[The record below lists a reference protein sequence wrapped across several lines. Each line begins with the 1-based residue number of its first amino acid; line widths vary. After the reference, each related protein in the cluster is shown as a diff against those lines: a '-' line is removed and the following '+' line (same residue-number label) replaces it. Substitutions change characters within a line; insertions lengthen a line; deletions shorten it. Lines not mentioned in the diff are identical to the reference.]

1 MTIKVIYDKIM
12 EMLNNLTIVDNES
25 LKKQGK
31 QTKKK
36 ENENFYNSCSIIVKD
51 GVNDKCVN
59 IKLFNNGKITM
70 TGSKKESAGYNAC
83 CILLNELKK
92 INQNIFPFPLDVT
105 EVDAC
110 KLVAKDIIKQFNNI
124 DICVFGT
131 GMHDPKSEKKFN
143 LDKIREIMEVN
154 YFGTM
159 NSINSIY
166 DYFSEKKNGQ
176 ISIISSVA
184 GYRGLPAAGAYC
196 ASKSALTSF
205 AESLNFD
212 MRMKNVRVSL
222 ISPGFIKTPMTD
234 QNDFPMP
241 MIKTPEF
248 AADEIY
254 KGLVIKKS
262 FEIHFPKA
270 FTYFLKFLQ
279 MLPSSLYFKL
289 VARGMKKID
298 Y

>member
-1 MTIKVIYDKIM
+1 MT
-12 EMLNNLTIVDNES
+12 E
-25 LKKQGK
+25 
-31 QTKKK
+31 
-36 ENENFYNSCSIIVKD
+36 
-51 GVNDKCVN
+51 
-59 IKLFNNGKITM
+59 
-70 TGSKKESAGYNAC
+70 
-83 CILLNELKK
+83 KK
-92 INQNIFPFPLDVT
+92 IIWITGASSGIGKALAIKFAEKGWTVAASARRENLLEDLNKFNPNIYSFPLDVT
-105 EVDAC
+105 EIENC
-110 KLVAKDIIKQFNNI
+110 KLIANKIIEKFGGI

-131 GMHDPKSEKKFN
+131 GMHDPKSEKRFN
-143 LDKIREIMEVN
+143 LNKIREIMEVN

-166 DYFSEKKNGQ
+166 EYFSEKKNGQ

-196 ASKSALTSF
+196 ASKAALTSY

-212 MRMKNVRVSL
+212 MQMKNVRVSL

-241 MIKTPEF
+241 MIKSPEF
-248 AADEIY
+248 AANEIF
-254 KGLVIKKS
+254 KGLTEKKS

-279 MLPSSLYFKL
+279 ILPSSIYFKL
-289 VARGMKKID
+289 VSKGMKKID

>member
-1 MTIKVIYDKIM
+1 MKEKKVIWITGASSGIGKALAIKFAENDWIVAASARR
-12 EMLNNLTIVDNES
+12 ENL
-25 LKKQGK
+25 LK
-31 QTKKK
+31 
-36 ENENFYNSCSIIVKD
+36 
-51 GVNDKCVN
+51 
-59 IKLFNNGKITM
+59 
-70 TGSKKESAGYNAC
+70 
-83 CILLNELKK
+83 ELKQ
-92 INQNIFPFPLDVT
+92 INQNIYSFPLDVT
-105 EVDAC
+105 EIDKC
-110 KLVAKDIIKQFNNI
+110 KSTAKNIIDQLGDI

-131 GMHDPKSEKKFN
+131 GMHDPKSEKRFN

-166 DYFSEKKNGQ
+166 EYFTEKKNGQ

-196 ASKSALTSF
+196 ASKAALTSF

-212 MRMKNVRVSL
+212 MQSKNVRVSL

-241 MIKTPEF
+241 MIKSPEF
-248 AADEIY
+248 AANEIY
-254 KGLVIKKS
+254 KGLTKKKG

-279 MLPSSLYFKL
+279 ILPSSLYFKL

>member
-1 MTIKVIYDKIM
+1 MEDKKIIWITGASSGIGKALSIKFA
-12 EMLNNLTIVDNES
+12 ENGWIVAAS
-25 LKKQGK
+25 ARR
-31 QTKKK
+31 
-36 ENENFYNSCSIIVKD
+36 EN
-51 GVNDKCVN
+51 
-59 IKLFNNGKITM
+59 
-70 TGSKKESAGYNAC
+70 
-83 CILLNELKK
+83 LLNELKQ
-92 INQNIFPFPLDVT
+92 INQNIYPFPLDVT
-105 EVDAC
+105 EIENC
-110 KLVAKDIIKQFNNI
+110 KTVAKKILEQFKNI

-131 GMHDPKSEKKFN
+131 GMHDPKSEKTFN
-143 LDKIREIMEVN
+143 LKKIREIMEVN

-166 DYFSEKKNGQ
+166 EYFSEKKSGQ

-196 ASKSALTSF
+196 ASKAALTSF

-212 MRMKNVRVSL
+212 MLKKNVRVSL

-241 MIKTPEF
+241 MIKSPEF
-248 AADEIY
+248 AANEIY
-254 KGLVIKKS
+254 KGLTIKKT

-279 MLPSSLYFKL
+279 ILPSSMYFKL
-289 VARGMKKID
+289 VAKGMKKID

>member
-1 MTIKVIYDKIM
+1 MT
-12 EMLNNLTIVDNES
+12 E
-25 LKKQGK
+25 
-31 QTKKK
+31 
-36 ENENFYNSCSIIVKD
+36 
-51 GVNDKCVN
+51 
-59 IKLFNNGKITM
+59 
-70 TGSKKESAGYNAC
+70 
-83 CILLNELKK
+83 KK
-92 INQNIFPFPLDVT
+92 IIWITGASSGIGKALAIKFAEKGWTVAASARRENLLEDLNKFNPNIYSFPLDVT
-105 EVDAC
+105 EIENC
-110 KLVAKDIIKQFNNI
+110 KLIANKIIEKFGGI

-131 GMHDPKSEKKFN
+131 GMHDPKSEKRFN
-143 LDKIREIMEVN
+143 LNKIREIMEVN

-166 DYFSEKKNGQ
+166 EYFSEKKNGQ

-196 ASKSALTSF
+196 ASKAALTSY

-212 MRMKNVRVSL
+212 MQMKNVKVSL

-241 MIKTPEF
+241 MIKSPEF
-248 AADEIY
+248 AANEIF
-254 KGLVIKKS
+254 KGLTEKKS

-279 MLPSSLYFKL
+279 ILPSSIYFKL
-289 VARGMKKID
+289 VSKGMKKID

>member
-1 MTIKVIYDKIM
+1 MEEKKVIWI
-12 EMLNNLTIVDNES
+12 TGASSGI
-25 LKKQGK
+25 GK
-31 QTKKK
+31 AVAIKFA
-36 ENENFYNSCSIIVKD
+36 ENGWTVAA
-51 GVNDKCVN
+51 
-59 IKLFNNGKITM
+59 
-70 TGSKKESAGYNAC
+70 SARREK
-83 CILLNELKK
+83 LLNELKQ
-92 INQNIFPFPLDVT
+92 INENIHPFPLDVT
-105 EVDAC
+105 DIKKC
-110 KLVAKDIIKQFNNI
+110 KLMASNIINQFKTI
-124 DICVFGT
+124 DICLFGT

-166 DYFSEKKNGQ
+166 DFFSEKKNGQ

-184 GYRGLPAAGAYC
+184 AYRGLPAAGAYC
-196 ASKSALTSF
+196 ASKAALTSF

-212 MRMKNVRVSL
+212 MQKKNVRVSL

-234 QNDFPMP
+234 QNDFSMP
-241 MIKTPEF
+241 MIKSPEF
-248 AADEIY
+248 AANEIY
-254 KGLVIKKS
+254 KGLTIKKK

-279 MLPSSLYFKL
+279 MIPNGIYFKIISKGL
-289 VARGMKKID
+289 KKIN